1 MSAVV
6 KGTSCTF
13 GVAGTVTN
21 LYVQAYSVNSGFN
34 VDEKVSNETGL
45 TVSQRLDDRMCEV
58 TVDGVVRASNM
69 PDLGA
74 TFTFTCNTD
83 APTVGGSQTAS
94 YSGHI
99 TRLEEKGGSRE
110 FAKVTVTAIC
120 YEAITS

>member
-6 KGTSCTF
+6 KGTACTF

-34 VDEKVSNETGL
+34 VDEKVVAENGL
-45 TVSQRLDDRMCEV
+45 TVTNRLDDRMCEV
-58 TVDGVVRASNM
+58 TVDGVVKTSSM

-74 TFTFTCNTD
+74 TFNFTCNTD
-83 APTVGGSQTAS
+83 VPNVLGSHTAS
-94 YSGHI
+94 YVGYI

-110 FAKVTVTAIC
+110 FAKVTVTAVC
-120 YEAITS
+120 YEAITT